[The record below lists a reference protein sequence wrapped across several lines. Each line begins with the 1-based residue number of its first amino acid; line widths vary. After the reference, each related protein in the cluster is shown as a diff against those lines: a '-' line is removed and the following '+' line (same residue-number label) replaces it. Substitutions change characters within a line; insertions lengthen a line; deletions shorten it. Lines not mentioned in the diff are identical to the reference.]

1 MLTAIKNFL
10 RPKQQIFYDLL
21 IEQADYAV
29 EATGMI
35 LQFLNDPSKQ
45 QKKTTQQIEKQAD
58 DARRQLIGELNRTFV
73 TPFDREDINALSR
86 DLDDV
91 VDYAYTTTE
100 ELLLFKLKKN
110 NHLFDLATLV
120 QEGAVEL
127 QVAIS
132 HLQKE
137 PQVAI
142 IHAQRAKKVETK
154 VEITYRKAL
163 AELFTPPEDFVGMVE
178 ILKRREVYRH
188 LSNAADRVD
197 EAANILSDIIM
208 KTS

>member
-1 MLTAIKNFL
+1 
-10 RPKQQIFYDLL
+10 
-21 IEQADYAV
+21 
-29 EATGMI
+29 MI